1 MVWQVKDPR
10 SADPCV
16 LVMPRQAL
24 PNDDDVSRWQA
35 QFGRVRRLEHPA
47 IARVLDGG
55 CHQRWPYL
63 LYASPAEGSLA
74 DVLAR
79 TRVEVPDLAA
89 AQCLSNLADALNTA
103 HRAAFRHGDL
113 QPFLVAWGGMGTSRL
128 MGIGLLLESGSVG
141 EAAQQVSESS
151 SSARRW
157 EARQDLVAL
166 GVIFH
171 QVLTRAPVLDE
182 MDVGRVVARVS
193 PMGREWI
200 RIPTASGRPLPEAL
214 RVIANRATDRRE
226 DARYPSAQALF
237 NALQGW
243 IKSTSSGDAGPLALI
258 MGRLGRFGLL
268 PAQADVLARLRQ
280 AMSVEGTHA
289 NVLSDV
295 LLEDPGLV
303 VETLRAVN
311 ISMGAASRTGVVAG
325 SVLGLRRSVVMLG
338 MEGLRDL
345 MRTVK
350 IWPMDLGESAAEH
363 FLEVQGRIQ
372 AAMHVALALRPPGY
386 DEEVVRVVTLMQGLG
401 RLILAY
407 HLPEASSHLQGL
419 IQSWRTLPPGPAD
432 ARAQA
437 PSEEQASL
445 GILGV
450 TVDDLGSAVARYC
463 GLDEP
468 TVRILRRL
476 PMSAPVHA
484 TQDDDELLRMTA
496 SCAHESLD
504 ALSLSPN
511 QALTVLG
518 QIQTRYGRILKF
530 SARQLRQLLSGFGV
544 SEELDRLWSRK
555 LGEPGMT
562 TFDDLI

>member
-407 HLPEASSHLQGL
+407 HLPEASAHLQGM

>member
-1 MVWQVKDPR
+1 MVWQVKDPK
-10 SADPCV
+10 SPEPCV
-16 LVMPRQAL
+16 LVMPRQGLAT
-24 PNDDDVSRWQA
+24 DEEVSRWQA

-47 IARVLDGG
+47 IARLLDGG

-63 LYASPAEGSLA
+63 VYAAPSEGTLA

-79 TRVEVPDLAA
+79 TRVDVPDLAA
-89 AQCLSNLADALNTA
+89 AQCFAHLAEALNLV
-103 HRAAFRHGDL
+103 HRAALRHGDL
-113 QPFLVAWGGMGTSRL
+113 QPFLVAWGGSGTSRL
-128 MGIGLLLESGSVG
+128 MGVGLLLESGTASDG
-141 EAAQQVSESS
+141 AASMAEEAAVS
-151 SSARRW
+151 RRW

-166 GVIFH
+166 GVILH

-182 MDVGRVVARVS
+182 MDIGRVVARVS

-200 RIPTASGRPLPEAL
+200 RIPSASGRAIPEAL

-226 DARYPSAQALF
+226 DARYPSAQAL
-237 NALQGW
+237 AHAVQGW
-243 IKSTSSGDAGPLALI
+243 IKSTSSIESGALALI
-258 MGRLGRFGLL
+258 MGRLPRFGLL
-268 PAQADVLARLRQ
+268 PAQPDVVARLRQ
-280 AMSVEGTHA
+280 AMAIDGTHA

-303 VETLRAVN
+303 VETIRAVN
-311 ISMGAASRTGVVAG
+311 IGMGAVSRTGVAAG
-325 SVLGLRRSVVMLG
+325 SVLGLRRSVVILG

-345 MRTVK
+345 MRVVRP
-350 IWPMDLGESAAEH
+350 WPMDLGDTAADH
-363 FLEVQGRIQ
+363 FLDVMARIQ

-401 RLILAY
+401 RLVLAY
-407 HLPEASSHLQGL
+407 HLPDASAHLHSLTQA
-419 IQSWRTLPPGPAD
+419 WRTVPPGPAE
-432 ARAQA
+432 ARAHP
-437 PSEEQASL
+437 PSEEQVSL
-445 GILGV
+445 GVLGV
-450 TVDDLGSAVARYC
+450 SVDELGSAVARYC

-476 PMSAPVHA
+476 SMTAPIHP

-496 SCAHESLD
+496 SCAHEAMD
-504 ALSLSPN
+504 ALTLSPA

-518 QIQTRYGRILKF
+518 QIQSRYGRILKF